1 MKDADTPESGT
12 ITMELSGR
20 RLMGVYAQFD
30 PEVPDDPLFVCRD
43 RYEQVR
49 VRLARRQRAR
59 MFFGFPPVAYQQVA
73 NLLAAAS
80 SRAAH

>member
-1 MKDADTPESGT
+1 
-12 ITMELSGR
+12 
-20 RLMGVYAQFD
+20 MGVYAQFD
-30 PEVPDDPLFVCRD
+30 PKVPDDPLFVCKD
-43 RYEQVR
+43 PYEQVR

-59 MFFGFPPVAYQQVA
+59 MFFGFPPVATYQQIA